1 MLVQSGGC
9 VFHEVALMGPALR
22 IWGAYILLHTIRL
35 FDVRVESWAF
45 HMLKNYIFLAWTRN
59 KVITPMRVYFFYNY
73 FPPLVRKEQ
82 SKPEQV
88 T

>member
-1 MLVQSGGC
+1 MLVQSGGS

-22 IWGAYILLHTIRL
+22 LWRAYILLHTIWL

-59 KVITPMRVYFFYNY
+59 QVITPMRIDFFNNY

-82 SKPEQV
+82 CKREQV